1 MEDEEDTSPA
11 ECGGTGE
18 REERL
23 LGREGEGLLK
33 RDIVDNLSKA

>member
-1 MEDEEDTSPA
+1 MSLAD
-11 ECGGTGE
+11 CGGTGE

-23 LGREGEGLLK
+23 WDREGEGLLR